1 MCKPDT
7 HGFNTSLTHNIRCNT
22 HHTHHHQMFDERKAG
37 KGYYTGGQEKEWLAC
52 LKRYL
57 KQDDA
62 NRTIYMYLQPTTH
75 HTSLTPPPIQSD
87 AWQTPTLVRDC
98 TPRADRGRQQ
108 EIVVHCWT
116 PSTNEHNLTTG
127 SNILFPEL
135 LAIAMPPSRHPQS
148 HVPCRSTLGG
158 AGEKLKHPTQHDGM
172 QNISATSFLTR
183 EFITLG
189 FLTMPK

>member
-7 HGFNTSLTHNIRCNT
+7 HGINTALTHSIRCNT
-22 HHTHHHQMFDERKAG
+22 HHTHHHQIFDEREAG